1 MRCTVEIPL
10 ATAAV
15 TEACRFVDPRSG
27 GTESAGYIE
36 VAGDQVYTVLHAAS
50 KPVAAVLLCGPI
62 GAERERAYRTLVDL
76 ARAIAGAGFVAMRF
90 DYRGIGESTGRF
102 GDLAL
107 TDWRADIAAC
117 AAHLAAQAP
126 GLPLALW
133 GVRAGALLISESFQD
148 GLGDAAMFCA
158 PTSGREMLHDV
169 LRRKLVADA
178 LTERSGRR
186 ASREELVQ
194 SLERGAT
201 VNVDGYPW
209 SGRLWADAARHAMVL
224 PPAGETRPWR
234 VVEYRRVARSAPVA
248 ELAAQTDEHREIEA
262 GERFWEGATAPVPRP
277 SMLPERSVAWL
288 RTLANRAGER

>member
-1 MRCTVEIPL
+1 MT
-10 ATAAV
+10 ATA
-15 TEACRFVDPRSG
+15 TEICRFVDPGSG
-27 GTESAGYIE
+27 GAESVGYIE
-36 VAGDQVYTVLHAAS
+36 VAGNQVYTVVHAAS
-50 KPVAAVLLCGPI
+50 KPTAAVLLCGPI

-102 GDLAL
+102 EDLTL

-186 ASREELVQ
+186 TSREELVQ
-194 SLERGAT
+194 SLARGDGERRWIPVVRPPLGRCGAPRDGPPARWRDAALASRGIPSYRAVCSSRGAC
-201 VNVDGYPW
+201 G
-209 SGRLWADAARHAMVL
+209 ADR
-224 PPAGETRPWR
+224 
-234 VVEYRRVARSAPVA
+234 
-248 ELAAQTDEHREIEA
+248 
-262 GERFWEGATAPVPRP
+262 
-277 SMLPERSVAWL
+277 
-288 RTLANRAGER
+288 